1 MVFEWVNNNFQPQV
15 QVRVIVAMHT
25 FKCIQ
30 KHKWIMRAHQQRR
43 RLRCRRHTGSL
54 HGKSNRA
61 AWGTVWHVLD
71 RSDCTFTFEPKDE
84 KTYLVTLFNGTL
96 TFSLYAL
103 CCLHEHNHHNNFSL
117 GHFQA
122 AKNAFVCACS
132 KNPKSNSRHSNNHW
146 YLHLSE
152 CPSSQRRRQQ
162 LVARANSTLQY
173 SLSRACSR
181 LVLKQLTRE
190 SWE

>member
-1 MVFEWVNNNFQPQV
+1 
-15 QVRVIVAMHT
+15 MHT

-61 AWGTVWHVLD
+61 ALETVWHVLD

-122 AKNAFVCACS
+122 AKNAFVLALRILNLTVVIQQSLILASLRMSIKPAATAATCCAC
-132 KNPKSNSRHSNNHW
+132 K
-146 YLHLSE
+146 LHFAVLTFARLFSA
-152 CPSSQRRRQQ
+152 SAQTANQRKLRIEWMDF
-162 LVARANSTLQY
+162 V
-173 SLSRACSR
+173 
-181 LVLKQLTRE
+181 
-190 SWE
+190 